1 MDGLALPLFLL
12 ITFGGFGGGCGLIVC
27 SVASPAAFEPALLL
41 ATFAGGCVVI
51 VYSVYSLAA
60 FEHGETPQ

>member
-12 ITFGGFGGGCGLIVC
+12 VSLGGFGGGCGLIVC
-27 SVASPAAFEPALLL
+27 SVTSRAAFEPALLL
-41 ATFAGGCVVI
+41 ATFGTGSVLI

-60 FEHGETPQ
+60 FEHGESPQ

>member
-12 ITFGGFGGGCGLIVC
+12 VTFGGFGGGCVLIVC
-27 SVASPAAFEPALLL
+27 SVHSPAAFEPAFVL
-41 ATFAGGCVVI
+41 ATFGAGCFVI

-60 FEHGETPQ
+60 FERGGSPQ

>member
-12 ITFGGFGGGCGLIVC
+12 VSLGGGCGLIVC
-27 SVASPAAFEPALLL
+27 SVTSQAAFEPAFLL
-41 ATFAGGCVVI
+41 ATFAIGGVVI

-60 FEHGETPQ
+60 FEHGGWPQ